1 MTILETSST
10 LSKGRF
16 IMNQTKKNIL
26 WLVAFLGVGSIPV
39 FGKPFA
45 EGPYLGQTPPGAT
58 AQVFAPGLICDT
70 GPQQWES
77 WGTFSADGKVFLYQ
91 RETSF
96 YLTENTDVGWTTPTR
111 VSLNGDLV
119 WPLCL
124 SPDGNSIYY
133 SNGNLMRT
141 DRTIDGWTTPTNLGP
156 PLSSSAKEWG
166 FSLAADNS
174 IYFCSTREGGRG
186 WLDLWYAPYV
196 DNTWPRAIN
205 ISSLNTS
212 HLDAHPGIALDESFM
227 VFHSNRPGSLGTD
240 LYLSLHKPDG
250 SWTPA
255 RNLGPGINSPKHQ
268 LGPYISPD
276 NKYLFFTRCNGSNP
290 YTDTA
295 DIYWVELKEYL
306 PDPNGP
312 MKN

>member
-1 MTILETSST
+1 M
-10 LSKGRF
+10 KH
-16 IMNQTKKNIL
+16 KKNEMYWIMGFVL
-26 WLVAFLGVGSIPV
+26 AVGSV
-39 FGKPFA
+39 QAFAKPFA
-45 EGPYLGQTPPGAT
+45 VGPYLGQIPPGPIAK
-58 AQVFAPGLICDT
+58 VFAPGLICDT
-70 GPQQWES
+70 RPQTWES
-77 WGTFSADGKVFLYQ
+77 WGSFSADGKVFLYQ

-96 YLTENTDVGWTTPTR
+96 YLTENTDAGWTMPTR
-111 VSLNGDLV
+111 VVLTGSVV
-119 WPLCL
+119 WPASI

-141 DRTIDGWTTPTNLGP
+141 DRTSDGWTTPYNLGL

-166 FSLAADNS
+166 FSLTADNS
-174 IYFCSTREGGRG
+174 FYFCSSREGGYG
-186 WLDLWYAPYV
+186 WLDLWYAPFV

-240 LYLSLHKPDG
+240 LYLSLRKSDG

-255 RNLGPGINSPKHQ
+255 RNLGPGINSEKHQ
-268 LGPYISPD
+268 LGPHISPD
-276 NKYLFFTRCNGSNP
+276 KKYMFFTRSIGWNLRPAC
-290 YTDTA
+290 DTG

-306 PDPNGP
+306 PESYR
-312 MKN
+312 